1 MNKRYGEFRFKDLLM
16 VWIWSVF
23 LGVIGL
29 LLIITSVW
37 GGSLFIIAGFLSIG
51 GCIWSVLT
59 CALQYKERFSL
70 DGDTLKVWRYSSRCE
85 DIQLPADLVVVVS
98 VADMPSSLIS
108 KKINVA
114 GRDRFTLK
122 GRFAV
127 SLLQD
132 ISVEKT
138 LTILHD
144 RKLYW
149 SRMDCNY
156 TNSFIE
162 ADFETI
168 CPNRFIYSFVGSNEL
183 LKELCLG
190 RNCTVIIQE
199 SLSNQIETA
208 DLNATVLIDKGY

>member
-1 MNKRYGEFRFKDLLM
+1 MNKRYGEFKAKDLLTC
-16 VWIWSVF
+16 W
-23 LGVIGL
+23 IGL
-29 LLIITSVW
+29 SLFGIMGLCSIITSVW
-37 GGSLFIIAGFLSIG
+37 GGVLFIIFGFLLIG
-51 GCIWSVLT
+51 GGIWSVLT
-59 CALQYKERFSL
+59 YALQYKERFSL
-70 DGDTLKVWRYSSRCE
+70 NGDTLKVWRYSSRCE
-85 DIQLPADLVVVVS
+85 DIRLPNDLIVIVS
-98 VADMPSSLIS
+98 VADMSTLTS
-108 KKINVA
+108 KKIGVV
-114 GRDRFTLK
+114 GTDRFTLK
-122 GRFAV
+122 GRFAI

-138 LTILHD
+138 LTVLHNSN
-144 RKLYW
+144 LYW
-149 SRMDCNY
+149 SRMYNKY